1 MRYIAIL
8 LIIAGCLLIGD
19 NGTSLLVSLGLIGSG
34 GLVAVLT

>member
-8 LIIAGCLLIGD
+8 MIIAGCLLIGD
-19 NGTSLLVSLGLIGSG
+19 TGTSLLVSLGLIGSG

>member
-19 NGTSLLVSLGLIGSG
+19 TGTSLLVSLGLIGSG